1 MRHEGHEAHEEKH
14 LRVKAPGRLNRP
26 SAAKQE
32 KVEMASNSKGSG
44 IAPLEI
50 IKRYYDPRSRAFAS
64 LVPHCTRV
72 MEKAL
77 AVARAV
83 FAMNPDMRFIE
94 EAALLHDI
102 GIFKVHAPDIGCTGD
117 APYVCHG
124 VLGREILE
132 KEGLPRHALVCER
145 HVGAGITAEEVV
157 AAGLPL
163 PVRDMCPVSL
173 EETVVAYADKFFS
186 KNPSAGNREKP
197 VDEIVRE
204 MAKYGPRQKETFLSW
219 VRRFEPGM
227 LQGIIGVT
235 SV

>member
-1 MRHEGHEAHEEKH
+1 MTSD
-14 LRVKAPGRLNRP
+14 V
-26 SAAKQE
+26 
-32 KVEMASNSKGSG
+32 KGST
-44 IAPLEI
+44 ITPLEI
-50 IKRYYDPRSRAFAS
+50 IKRYYDPRSRAFKS
-64 LVPHCTRV
+64 LVSHGTRV

-83 FAMNPDMRFIE
+83 PAMNPDMRFIE

-102 GIFKVHAPDIGCTGD
+102 GIMKVYAPDIGCTGD

-145 HVGAGITAEEVV
+145 HVGAGITAEEIV

-173 EETVVAYADKFFS
+173 EEIIVAYADKFFS
-186 KNPSAGNREKP
+186 KNPKAGNREKP
-197 VDEIVRE
+197 VEEISGE
-204 MAKYGPRQKETFLSW
+204 MAKYGRRQKETFLSW
-219 VRRFEPGM
+219 VRQFEPGM
-227 LQGIIGVT
+227 L
-235 SV
+235 